1 MMLLPSK
8 RCFVGRQEL
17 RSSRIS
23 SWFVGR
29 TFTCDIKAREEKGLQ
44 PLKFLFVYLERKLR
58 ARLRRALATR
68 EKSAGEAWGYIP
80 TKNFAKNRRALAP
93 AVLGFFALLLLA
105 TPSLAGTVSGTVTN
119 GTTNKP
125 AAGVEVILIQLQGTM
140 QPVANTKTD
149 AAGHYTFNNPGLGAG
164 PMLIRAVYRGVL
176 YHEPATPDKTTV
188 DVTIYEPTDK
198 SSAISVT
205 VHAIIV
211 QPNGSD
217 LNVTEEFNISNKTQP
232 PVAYYRADGSFVFSL
247 PPDAQLGNI
256 SAGGSSGMPVVQ
268 TAIDKTKTE
277 KAIAYSFRPGD
288 SAVSLTYKM
297 PYPGN
302 QAKFSAT
309 SPYAVDH
316 LGVFAPPSVQVA
328 GGGFTPKGQ
337 TEGFSAYT
345 RDTVAA
351 NTPVV
356 FSVSGTAP
364 PPAQGANAGPLG
376 GQGGGPG
383 DGQVDDSQNPSV
395 NSRIETGENVV
406 PVASVTTLPARLDDL
421 KWILVGGF
429 GVLFVLG
436 LIFLARQPQA
446 AIAAADAASAAPPP
460 FPMPATNAPAPI
472 ATAAAP
478 AASEVA
484 ANLDREVRGS
494 LDELKDMLFRLE
506 LRREAGTIN
515 ESDYATARERIQ
527 KALRDLVKG

>member
-1 MMLLPSK
+1 MTECAP
-8 RCFVGRQEL
+8 
-17 RSSRIS
+17 
-23 SWFVGR
+23 
-29 TFTCDIKAREEKGLQ
+29 REGT
-44 PLKFLFVYLERKLR
+44 VSA
-58 ARLRRALATR
+58 ARLGAVLAVRQGTALVVPKKAVSKAALAAEVR
-68 EKSAGEAWGYIP
+68 LP
-80 TKNFAKNRRALAP
+80 ALAFF
-93 AVLGFFALLLLA
+93 LFALLA
-105 TPSLAGTVSGTVTN
+105 VPAFAGTVTGLVTN
-119 GTTNKP
+119 GTTGKP
-125 AAGVEVILIQLQGTM
+125 AVGVDMILIQLQGTM
-140 QPVANTKTD
+140 KPVANTKTD
-149 AAGHYTFNNPGLGAG
+149 ATGHYAFDNPGLGTG
-164 PMLIRAVYRGVL
+164 PMLIRAVYRGVN

-188 DVTIYEPTDK
+188 DVTVYEPTDK
-198 SSAISVT
+198 ASAISVT

-232 PVAYYRADGSFVFSL
+232 PLAYYRADGSFIFSL
-247 PPDAQLGNI
+247 PAGAELGNI
-256 SAGGSSGMPVVQ
+256 SAGGQSGMPVVQ
-268 TAIDKTKTE
+268 TAIDKGKNE

-302 QAKFSAT
+302 QASFRAT
-309 SPYAVDH
+309 SPYAVEH

-337 TEGFSAYT
+337 TEGFNAYT

-351 NTPVV
+351 NTPVA

-364 PPAQGANAGPLG
+364 PPAQDANAGPLG
-376 GQGGGPG
+376 GQSGGP
-383 DGQVDDSQNPSV
+383 VDDSQNPSV
-395 NSRIETGENVV
+395 NSRIETGGNAV

-429 GVLFVLG
+429 GVLFLLG

-446 AIAAADAASAAPPP
+446 AIAAADAASAQPPS
-460 FPMPATNAPAPI
+460 FPMPAAI
-472 ATAAAP
+472 ASPPPPSAAP
-478 AASEVA
+478 AATAATDVA

-515 ESDYATARERIQ
+515 EFDYTTARERIQ

>member
-1 MMLLPSK
+1 MIGLRDRRRMPSALRYSSTFAVPQGTALAAEVLLTAAALILFAALPS
-8 RCFVGRQEL
+8 F
-17 RSSRIS
+17 
-23 SWFVGR
+23 
-29 TFTCDIKAREEKGLQ
+29 
-44 PLKFLFVYLERKLR
+44 
-58 ARLRRALATR
+58 
-68 EKSAGEAWGYIP
+68 
-80 TKNFAKNRRALAP
+80 
-93 AVLGFFALLLLA
+93 
-105 TPSLAGTVSGTVTN
+105 AGTVSGTVTN

-125 AAGVEVILIQLQGTM
+125 ASGVEMILIQLQGTM

-149 AAGHYTFNNPGLGAG
+149 ASGHYTFDNRGLGAG
-164 PMLIRAVYRGVL
+164 PMLIRAVYRGVN

-188 DVTIYEPTDK
+188 DVTVYEPTDK
-198 SSAISVT
+198 PSAISVT

-232 PVAYYRADGSFVFSL
+232 PMAYYRADGSFVFSL
-247 PPDAQLGNI
+247 PPGAQLGNI

-277 KAIAYSFRPGD
+277 KAIAYSFRPGE

-309 SPYAVDH
+309 SPYGVDH
-316 LGVFAPPSVQVA
+316 LGVFAPPTVQVA

-337 TEGFSAYT
+337 TEGFNAYT
-345 RDTVAA
+345 RDAVAA

-364 PPAQGANAGPLG
+364 PPAPDANAGPLG
-376 GQGGGPG
+376 GQSGGPG
-383 DGQVDDSQNPSV
+383 NGQVDDSQNPSV

-429 GVLFVLG
+429 IVLFLLG
-436 LIFLARQPQA
+436 LIFVARQPQA
-446 AIAAADAASAAPPP
+446 AIAAADAASAGPPP
-460 FPMPATNAPAPI
+460 FPTSGTNAPSLTPSVPPAPK
-472 ATAAAP
+472 AG
-478 AASEVA
+478 SDVA
-484 ANLDREVRGS
+484 AELDREVRGS